1 MKYRPDVIIMVFIF
15 WKLYVLPWGQM
26 SLWGAT
32 VITNLLSAIPWIG
45 KDLVEFGNLE
55 NNFNYSNIIEAKY
68 LPIIGIVNS
77 NALRKIKLRTSP
89 RRHGLARRGGTE
101 KERLD
106 MLKIP
111 QNFLAMFVGLIDG
124 DGYIAI
130 TKTPKNFIRIDLII
144 SLDIRDLDLINYIHS
159 VLKVGRV
166 NKYPNLNTVKL
177 TIPRTDLQAIVFP
190 LLIYHNLYF
199 LTNTRRAQFDKVMYI
214 LQNNI
219 KNYSE
224 LPDKFPT
231 YNKLPETAEDFCK
244 LYFFSNWIVGFT
256 IAEGSFYVKNNND
269 ICFSLKQR
277 THKLLFE
284 AFKIIFNTKVKID
297 TSENYSKFLVS
308 SVKDIQNVI
317 NFFSFSNLHPIIGY
331 KLIQYN
337 NWIKKIQKSPRYKN
351 IKLP

>member
-1 MKYRPDVIIMVFIF
+1 MSIKLVFIF

-45 KDLVEFGNLE
+45 KDLVEFGNLD
-55 NNFNYSNIIEAKY
+55 NNFNYFITLNF
-68 LPIIGIVNS
+68 LPIIGVVNS
-77 NALRKIKLRTSP
+77 KALHKIKLRSDK
-89 RRHGLARRGGTE
+89 E
-101 KERLD
+101 KLD

-111 QNFLAMFVGLIDG
+111 RDFLSMFVGLIDG

-130 TKTPKNFIRIDLII
+130 TKTPKNYIRIDLVI

-159 VLKVGRV
+159 VLKIGRV
-166 NKYPNLNTVKL
+166 NKYPKTHLVKL
-177 TIPRTDLQAIVFP
+177 TIPRTELQTILFP

-199 LTNTRRAQFDKVMYI
+199 LTDVRRAQFHKAMFI

-219 KNYSE
+219 KKYSE
-224 LPDKFPT
+224 LPDK
-231 YNKLPETAEDFCK
+231 YLVINKLPETAEDYCK
-244 LYFFSNWIVGFT
+244 LDFFPNWIVGFT
-256 IAEGSFYVKNNND
+256 IAEGSFYMKNNND

-284 AFKIIFNTKVKID
+284 SFKIIFDTQVSID
-297 TSENYSKFLVS
+297 NSDNYSKFMVS
-308 SVKDIQNVI
+308 SIKDIENVVK
-317 NFFSFSNLHPIIGY
+317 FFSFSNLHPLIGY
-331 KLIQYN
+331 KLTQYN
-337 NWIKKIQKSPRYKN
+337 NWIEKIKESPRYKH